1 LRYTDLYFYYVTVY
15 NAHSENYDR
24 MSKQR
29 GIYLHG
35 KSGNILYYSWK
46 GIPCERMIPA
56 NVFQSPVVA
65 AHKNTIGLSTTMGG
79 SIRKML
85 ADVTPYP
92 KSVKMQT
99 AVRVALLKWLK
110 SGPVPSQPPA
120 HIPYISGLS
129 FNEAAVLKKCLHVP
143 FTVTI
148 TPQSEL
154 SVLIPEH
161 IPATVFTAPQQTDY
175 IIVKL
180 AVACCNIRTGDA
192 LQNYSYNISVP
203 YNAEKIPPQTISL
216 PLQMPADCLTI
227 VTAALEYFTN
237 KSGTASLLSDE
248 RFRPCQVIGGVV
260 TVS

>member
-1 LRYTDLYFYYVTVY
+1 
-15 NAHSENYDR
+15 

-56 NVFQSPVVA
+56 NVFQSPVVI

-79 SIRKML
+79 SFRKML
-85 ADVTPYP
+85 ADVIPYP

-99 AVRVALLKWLK
+99 AVRIALLKWLK

-120 HIPYISGLS
+120 HIPYISGFS
-129 FNEAAVLKKCLHVP
+129 FNEAATLKKCLHVP

-148 TPQSEL
+148 AQQSEL
-154 SVLIPEH
+154 SILIPQLT
-161 IPATVFTAPQQTDY
+161 PASAFTGPPQTDH

-180 AVACCNIRTGDA
+180 AAAGCNIRTGEA
-192 LQNYSYNISVP
+192 LQNYTHHISFP
-203 YNAEKIPPQTISL
+203 YNTHQIPPQRIPL
-216 PLQMPADCLTI
+216 PMQIPAGSLTI
-227 VTAALEYFTN
+227 VTVALEYFTYN
-237 KSGTASLLSDE
+237 SGKASLITVE

-260 TVS
+260 TMF